1 MKVLCEPDTVLS
13 PVVSVSIKHNPRIF
27 TIIPRDSDRF
37 KELYKERTAT
47 ERSNSFKKF
56 AYPLERARC
65 KSSAH
70 RIIRLYLIS
79 IIEHKKAIYKEETK
93 GLTKEQILELILK
106 KIEMQ

>member
-1 MKVLCEPDTVLS
+1 LKVLCEPDTVLS